1 MNLNLGQ
8 SVDQVGKLF
17 SPIAKKALYG
27 YVVNGYFAWNVAA
40 IMPYGIF
47 HTEAEPV
54 VDILVKFAHSICY
67 WQRVGSHWVELVF
80 RKRGSGA

>member
-27 YVVNGYFAWNVAA
+27 LRSERIFRVWDVAA
-40 IMPYGIF
+40 IIPYGIF

-54 VDILVKFAHSICY
+54 VDIPVKFAHSICN
-67 WQRVGSHWVELVF
+67 
-80 RKRGSGA
+80 